1 MIVNIAMLVLAL
13 VLVAMCG
20 VFVAAE
26 FAFVTVERNRV
37 ERAAE
42 SGDAGAEGL
51 RKALKHL
58 STQLSGA
65 QVGITLTNLVIG
77 FLADRSI
84 AALLKGVLVGL
95 PPAVAEAISL
105 AVALVLLNVL
115 TMVYGELVPKNL
127 AIARPFEVG
136 KVVQGFNRAFTTV
149 MYGPIRALNN
159 LANVVVR
166 LFGMEPQEELRSV
179 RSPEEIASVVRKSA
193 KEGVLDDDTAALVER
208 SILFGTRT
216 ASDIMT
222 PRMRMHPVKATDPV
236 TAVIEATRRTGHSR
250 FPVLGE
256 DADEV
261 VGVAHVKHAVAVP
274 VQDRDSRRV
283 ASIARRP
290 LQAPASLELDPLL
303 TLLRGE
309 GGMQMAVVVDEYGG
323 TDGVV
328 TMEDLVEEIVGEIS
342 DEHDRLSSQGHRLR
356 DGSWSVS
363 GLLRPDEVHSLT
375 GIAIPEGEHY
385 DTIAGLFLVEY
396 GAVPERDATVSVP
409 LPHLL
414 DLDAEEGQQDH
425 PAQEAVLTVQRLDG
439 RRIDRILLSVRDVTV
454 DDDGSDDAS
463 QDTGRSSHG

>member
-1 MIVNIAMLVLAL
+1 MIINVIMLAIAL

-20 VFVAAE
+20 LFVAAE
-26 FAFVTVERNRV
+26 FSFVTVERNAV
-37 ERAAE
+37 ERAAAD
-42 SGDAGAEGL
+42 GDAGAVGL
-51 RKALKHL
+51 EKALKNL

-65 QVGITLTNLVIG
+65 QVGITLTNLIIG

-84 AALLKGVLVGL
+84 AGMLKQALVGL
-95 PPAVAEAISL
+95 PPVVAEAISL
-105 AVALVLLNVL
+105 VVALILLNVL

-127 AIARPFEVG
+127 AIARPLAVG
-136 KVVQGFNRAFTTV
+136 AKVQGFNRAFTAI

-179 RSPEEIASVVRKSA
+179 RSPDEIASVVRKSA

-208 SILFGTRT
+208 SILFGSRT

-222 PRMRMHPVKATDPV
+222 PRMKMQGVKATDTV
-236 TAVIEATRRTGHSR
+236 TAVIEAARRTGHSR

-261 VGVAHVKHAVAVP
+261 VGVAHIKHAVSVP
-274 VQDRDSRRV
+274 VHDRDSRRV

-290 LQAPASLELDPLL
+290 LQAPSSMELDPLL

-342 DEHDRLSSQGHRLR
+342 DEHDRLASQGNQLR
-356 DGSWSVS
+356 DGSWSLS
-363 GLLRPDEVHSLT
+363 GLLRPDEASDLT
-375 GIAIPEGEHY
+375 GVDLPEGEHY
-385 DTIAGLFLVEY
+385 DTIAGLFLVEH
-396 GAVPERDATVSVP
+396 GALPEKGESITIP
-409 LPHLL
+409 LVHTL
-414 DLDAEEGQQDH
+414 DLDDDGEEDPEDQVAEF
-425 PAQEAVLTVQRLDG
+425 TVQRLDG
-439 RRIDRILLSVRDVTV
+439 RRIDRLLMRVLAVPEV
-454 DDDGSDDAS
+454 DPEEGEDE
-463 QDTGRSSHG
+463 

>member
-1 MIVNIAMLVLAL
+1 MIINIILLVIAL

-20 VFVAAE
+20 LFVAAE
-26 FAFVTVERNRV
+26 FAFVTVERNAV
-37 ERAAE
+37 GRAAAA
-42 SGDAGAEGL
+42 GDPGAVGL
-51 RKALKHL
+51 DRALKHL

-65 QVGITLTNLVIG
+65 QVGITLTNLIIG

-84 AALLKGVLVGL
+84 AGLLKQALAGL
-95 PPAVAEAISL
+95 PPAAAEAISL
-105 AVALVLLNVL
+105 VVALVLLNVL

-127 AIARPFEVG
+127 AIARPLEVG
-136 KVVQGFNRAFTTV
+136 KKVQGFNRAFTTI

-222 PRMRMHPVKATDPV
+222 PRMKMQGVKATDTV
-236 TAVIEATRRTGHSR
+236 ATVIEAARRTGHSR

-261 VGVAHVKHAVAVP
+261 VGVAHIKHAVSVP
-274 VQDRDSRRV
+274 VHDRDSRRV

-290 LQAPASLELDPLL
+290 LQAPSSMELDPLL

-342 DEHDRLSSQGHRLR
+342 DEHDRFANQGSQLR
-356 DGSWSVS
+356 DGSWSLS
-363 GLLRPDEVHSLT
+363 GLLRPDEAGDLT
-375 GIAIPEGEHY
+375 GVDLPEGEHY

-396 GAVPERDATVSVP
+396 GAIPEKGASVTIP
-409 LPHLL
+409 LVHKV
-414 DLDAEEGQQDH
+414 DLDADDTPDPVDQVAEF
-425 PAQEAVLTVQRLDG
+425 TVQRLDG
-439 RRIDRILLSVRDVTV
+439 RRIDRLLMQVREAPVVEPQEDE
-454 DDDGSDDAS
+454 DE
-463 QDTGRSSHG
+463 